1 MEQSASIS
9 ASNSVKETIAAKLEQ
24 AAGSLE
30 KCEEGGLGPYSRQAS
45 QWLRHSAEYVRRLDI
60 AQTDKDI
67 RTMINAHPGRSILVS
82 MAAGVLIGAWI
93 RHR

>member
-1 MEQSASIS
+1 MEQSASMS
-9 ASNSVKETIAAKLEQ
+9 SSVKETIAGKLEQ

-30 KCEEGGLGPYSRQAS
+30 QCEQGGLGPYSKQAS
-45 QWLRHSAEYVRRLDI
+45 EWLRHSAEYVRRFDVG
-60 AQTDKDI
+60 QTDKDI
-67 RTMINAHPGRSILVS
+67 RTMISAHPGRSILVS